1 MKDIV
6 KNLNSKT
13 AMLFSKYKF
22 NIFSY
27 LYELNTNALNKN
39 IIKEIVENCIY
50 VHHLKISLIWE

>member
-39 IIKEIVENCIY
+39 IIKEIVE
-50 VHHLKISLIWE
+50 KKKK